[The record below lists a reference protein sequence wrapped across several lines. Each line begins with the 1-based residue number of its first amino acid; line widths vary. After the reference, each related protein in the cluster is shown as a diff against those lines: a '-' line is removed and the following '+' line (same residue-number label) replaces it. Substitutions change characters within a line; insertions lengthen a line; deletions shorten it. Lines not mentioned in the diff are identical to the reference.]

1 METIKLALIDRSY
14 NIIAGENIIKAFGR
28 NAARLKIGTDA
39 YIITNEKIKRLYGNR
54 IRKTMEG
61 CGFSLRFRTV
71 PDGEASK
78 SIKTASS
85 IIADIA
91 DYDQRRRIF
100 IIAMGGGVIGDLSG
114 FVASVYKRGVP
125 YVQLP
130 TTLLAQVDSAIG
142 GKTGVDLAEG
152 KNLIGAFYQ
161 PRLVFSEIG
170 FLKTLSQR
178 QARSGLAEVIKYGV
192 IKDTAL
198 FSYLE
203 DNYPDILRLKPGA
216 LEYIVCRCS
225 RIKAKMVSADEREEK
240 GVRTLLNFGHTAGHA
255 IEAAGRYKLHNHGE
269 AVALG
274 MLVAAGISR
283 RLGLLPESGV
293 KRIENLIR
301 AVGLPTR
308 ITGVTLSAVINAHYR
323 DKKFLG
329 KKNRF
334 VLAKGI
340 SKAVIRENIPLEI
353 IKDSLRERMRGST
366 ALLRAA
372 GKLDR

>member
-1 METIKLALIDRSY
+1 
-14 NIIAGENIIKAFGR
+14 
-28 NAARLKIGTDA
+28 
-39 YIITNEKIKRLYGNR
+39 
-54 IRKTMEG
+54 
-61 CGFSLRFRTV
+61 
-71 PDGEASK
+71 
-78 SIKTASS
+78 
-85 IIADIA
+85 
-91 DYDQRRRIF
+91 
-100 IIAMGGGVIGDLSG
+100 
-114 FVASVYKRGVP
+114 
-125 YVQLP
+125 
-130 TTLLAQVDSAIG
+130 
-142 GKTGVDLAEG
+142 
-152 KNLIGAFYQ
+152 
-161 PRLVFSEIG
+161 
-170 FLKTLSQR
+170 
-178 QARSGLAEVIKYGV
+178 
-192 IKDTAL
+192 
-198 FSYLE
+198 
-203 DNYPDILRLKPGA
+203 
-216 LEYIVCRCS
+216 
-225 RIKAKMVSADEREEK
+225 MVSADEREEK

>member
-203 DNYPDILRLKPGA
+203 DNYPDILA
-216 LEYIVCRCS
+216 
-225 RIKAKMVSADEREEK
+225 
-240 GVRTLLNFGHTAGHA
+240 
-255 IEAAGRYKLHNHGE
+255 
-269 AVALG
+269 
-274 MLVAAGISR
+274 
-283 RLGLLPESGV
+283 
-293 KRIENLIR
+293 
-301 AVGLPTR
+301 
-308 ITGVTLSAVINAHYR
+308 
-323 DKKFLG
+323 
-329 KKNRF
+329 
-334 VLAKGI
+334 
-340 SKAVIRENIPLEI
+340 
-353 IKDSLRERMRGST
+353 
-366 ALLRAA
+366 
-372 GKLDR
+372 

>member
-203 DNYPDILRLKPGA
+203 DNYPDILRLKTGA